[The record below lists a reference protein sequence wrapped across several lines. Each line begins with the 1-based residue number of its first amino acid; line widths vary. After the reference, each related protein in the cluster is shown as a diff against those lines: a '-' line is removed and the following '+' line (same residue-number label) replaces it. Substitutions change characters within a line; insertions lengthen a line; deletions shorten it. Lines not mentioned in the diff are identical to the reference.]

1 MQFQPEFAT
10 LILGKQ
16 LILMLTRKEGS
27 MFDAK
32 WLADLITA
40 VRAAL
45 GVVIIWLGITQ
56 GEQAL
61 PIVIPMMILCWS
73 GDFFDG
79 MLARRSRNP
88 RKTYIGDHDVQI
100 DMFVSV
106 CLALYMLF
114 ADLVSVSIGVG
125 YFIIW
130 AVLFW
135 RFGMD
140 HNLLMLAQTPIYL
153 YFVLIG
159 LRDYPSLGYLM
170 MFFVLLVLAF
180 HWQRFSQ
187 DVVPNFLKGMKSLWP
202 HKH

>member
-1 MQFQPEFAT
+1 
-10 LILGKQ
+10 
-16 LILMLTRKEGS
+16 

-32 WLADLITA
+32 WIADLITA
-40 VRAAL
+40 ARATL
-45 GVVIIWLGITQ
+45 GVVMIWLGITQ

-79 MLARRSRNP
+79 MIARRSRNP

-114 ADLVSVSIGVG
+114 AGLASATLVIW
-125 YFIIW
+125 YFILW
-130 AVLFW
+130 AVIFW
-135 RFGMD
+135 RFGLD

-159 LRDYPSLGYLM
+159 LRDYPALGYLM
-170 MFFVLLVLAF
+170 VFFVLLVLVF
-180 HWQRFSQ
+180 HWRRFSQ
-187 DVVPNFLKGMKSLWP
+187 DVVPNFLRGVKSLWT

>member
-1 MQFQPEFAT
+1 
-10 LILGKQ
+10 
-16 LILMLTRKEGS
+16 

-32 WLADLITA
+32 WIADLITT

-45 GVVIIWLGITQ
+45 GVVMIWLGITQ

-79 MLARRSRNP
+79 MLARKSRNP

-114 ADLVSVSIGVG
+114 AGLASATLVIW
-125 YFIIW
+125 YFILW
-130 AVLFW
+130 AVIFW
-135 RFGMD
+135 RFGLD

-170 MFFVLLVLAF
+170 VFFVLLVLVF
-180 HWQRFSQ
+180 HWRRFSQ
-187 DVVPNFLKGMKSLWP
+187 DVVPNFLKGVKSLWINR
-202 HKH
+202 H